1 MRPIRILIFAATTV
15 LSTLAGYALLTPVR
29 PIVSS
34 IPHVT
39 TSASIPTRAEEPIIA
54 TFQEVARP
62 QVATP
67 VVPTAPRVI
76 TDIQYVDAPVQ
87 KSSLRTSNPERGVE
101 HAEQENEHDD

>member
-15 LSTLAGYALLTPVR
+15 LSTLAGYALLASVR

-34 IPHVT
+34 SPRAT
-39 TSASIPTRAEEPIIA
+39 TSASIPTRAEKPITA
-54 TFQEVARP
+54 TVQEVGRP

-76 TDIQYVDAPVQ
+76 TEIQYVDAPAQ
-87 KSSLRTSNPERGVE
+87 RASLRTSNPEREVE
-101 HAEQENEHDD
+101 QAGQENDHDD